1 MPEQAVKIYNDG
13 GHFVGIIKGAY
24 PAPKKRYRIKPN
36 EEEIVLKDETI
47 SLVSEDTDATD
58 NKVENTPMVEEIDVI
73 EEEPTPLN
81 NSEIT
86 SVSKPEAKIKTTRKE
101 LFERLYKKYYSL
113 KYWQRKKQI
122 IIDML
127 PYFDSEDKAQEYV
140 SKNCERMYRNF
151 VVRRMRL
158 FKKVRLQEWNY
169 FCTFTYD
176 DKKHTEQS
184 FRKRLMQCLQRFC
197 SRKKWKYI
205 GVWERG
211 KDTNRLHFHAIMY
224 IPEMVG
230 ELVEKKDFDTRHK
243 KIQITFQNTF
253 FGTKFGRADFEAI
266 EHKFLIDETI
276 MYMVKYIEK
285 TGEKLVYSRGL
296 PQYIISDIM
305 DEDII
310 CFLDEEERKIILS
323 DEFGCWD
330 EGCYIGQNTPEV
342 LAQMPKSN

>member
-1 MPEQAVKIYNDG
+1 M
-13 GHFVGIIKGAY
+13 
-24 PAPKKRYRIKPN
+24 
-36 EEEIVLKDETI
+36 
-47 SLVSEDTDATD
+47 
-58 NKVENTPMVEEIDVI
+58 
-73 EEEPTPLN
+73 
-81 NSEIT
+81 
-86 SVSKPEAKIKTTRKE
+86 
-101 LFERLYKKYYSL
+101 FERLYKKYYSL

-122 IIDML
+122 ITDML

-310 CFLDEEERKIILS
+310 CYLDEEERKIILS

-330 EGCYIGQNTPEV
+330 EGCYMGQNTPEV

>member
-1 MPEQAVKIYNDG
+1 
-13 GHFVGIIKGAY
+13 
-24 PAPKKRYRIKPN
+24 
-36 EEEIVLKDETI
+36 
-47 SLVSEDTDATD
+47 
-58 NKVENTPMVEEIDVI
+58 
-73 EEEPTPLN
+73 
-81 NSEIT
+81 
-86 SVSKPEAKIKTTRKE
+86 
-101 LFERLYKKYYSL
+101 
-113 KYWQRKKQI
+113 
-122 IIDML
+122 
-127 PYFDSEDKAQEYV
+127 
-140 SKNCERMYRNF
+140 
-151 VVRRMRL
+151 MRL

-176 DKKHTEQS
+176 DKKHTEES

-211 KDTNRLHFHAIMY
+211 ADTNRLHFHAIMY
-224 IPEMVG
+224 IPEMVS

-243 KIQITFQNTF
+243 KMQITFQNTF

-266 EHKFLIDETI
+266 EHKSLIDDSV

-310 CFLDEEERKIILS
+310 CYLDEEERKIILS

-330 EGCYIGQNTPEV
+330 EGCYMGQNTPEV

>member
-1 MPEQAVKIYNDG
+1 MPEQAAKIYNDG
-13 GHFVGIIKGAY
+13 SHFIAIRKGAY
-24 PAPKKRYRIKPN
+24 PTPKKKSKIKPI
-36 EEEIVLKDETI
+36 EEEIVLKEETI
-47 SLVSEDTDATD
+47 SLVSEDTPSTD
-58 NKVENTPMVEEIDVI
+58 KTVENTPICEENVEI
-73 EEEPTPLN
+73 EEERITVN
-81 NSEIT
+81 NSKIT
-86 SVSKPEAKIKTTRKE
+86 AISEPKAKRKTTRKE
-101 LFERLYKKYYSL
+101 LFETLYKKYYSL
-113 KYWQRKKQI
+113 KHWERKRQI
-122 IIDML
+122 ILDML
-127 PYFDSEDKAQEYV
+127 PYFESEEKAKEYV
-140 SKNCERMYRNF
+140 NKNCERMYRNF
-151 VVRRMRL
+151 IVRRMRL

-176 DKKHTEQS
+176 DKKHTEES

-230 ELVEKKDFDTRHK
+230 ELEEKKDFDTRHNK
-243 KIQITFQNTF
+243 MQITFQNTF

-266 EHKFLIDETI
+266 EHKFLIDESV

-310 CFLDEEERKIILS
+310 CYLDEEERKIILS

-330 EGCYIGQNTPEV
+330 EGCYMGQNTPEV

>member
-1 MPEQAVKIYNDG
+1 MPEQSAKIYNDG
-13 GHFVGIIKGAY
+13 SHYIAIRKGAY
-24 PAPKKRYRIKPN
+24 PSPKKSVRVKAN
-36 EEEIVLKDETI
+36 EEAIILKEETI
-47 SLVSEDTDATD
+47 SLVSEDTKATD
-58 NKVENTPMVEEIDVI
+58 ITVGNVLNNTEII
-73 EEEPTPLN
+73 EERQEPIGTGSSQESNIL
-81 NSEIT
+81 
-86 SVSKPEAKIKTTRKE
+86 KPKEQIKTTRKE
-101 LFERLYKKYYSL
+101 LFELLYKKYYSL
-113 KYWQRKKQI
+113 KYRQRKKQI
-122 IIDML
+122 VMDML
-127 PYFDSEDKAQEYV
+127 PYFDSEEKAQEYV
-140 SKNCERMYRNF
+140 SKNCEIMYRNF
-151 VVRRMRL
+151 VIRRMRL

-176 DKKHTEQS
+176 DKKHTEKS

-211 KDTNRLHFHAIMY
+211 KDTSRLHFHAIMY

-243 KIQITFQNTF
+243 KMQITFQNTF

-266 EHKFLIDETI
+266 KHKFLIDETI

-310 CFLDEEERKIILS
+310 CYLDEEERKIILS
-323 DEFGCWD
+323 DEFDCWD